1 MDPMTSPFSLSGK
14 TILVTGAS
22 SGIGRAA
29 AIECA
34 KAGAQV
40 ILTARNTDRLQ
51 ESLEMLPG
59 EGHMFL
65 PCDLDKPEEIANLVA
80 GLPAIHGVINN
91 AGFTKILP
99 LQFIDEQSFKDIL
112 NVNTVAPVLLLRLL
126 LKKKKLQAGASVVF
140 TSSLAG
146 LGRSTV
152 GNGMYTASKGAVS
165 AFVAC
170 AALEL
175 AKKNIRVNA
184 VCPGMVDTGILSNG
198 TISEEQLE
206 KDRMNYPLGRY
217 GKPEEVAWAMIYLLS
232 DASSWVTGT
241 NLIIDGGYSIR

>member
-14 TILVTGAS
+14 TVLVTGAS

-29 AIECA
+29 ATECS
-34 KAGAQV
+34 KAGARV
-40 ILTARNTDRLQ
+40 ILTARSTDRLQ
-51 ESLEMLPG
+51 ESLEMLSG
-59 EGHMFL
+59 EGHSII
-65 PCDLDKPEEIANLVA
+65 PCDLGKTDEMANLVA
-80 GLPAIHGVINN
+80 GLPNLDGVINN

-99 LQFIDEQSFKDIL
+99 MQFIDEQSFKDIL
-112 NVNTVAPVLLLRLL
+112 DINTVAPVLLLRLL
-126 LKKKKLQAGASVVF
+126 LKKKKLQAGSSVIF

-146 LGRSTV
+146 LGRTTV
-152 GNGMYTASKGAVS
+152 GNGMYTASKGAIS
-165 AFVAC
+165 SFVAC

-175 AKKNIRVNA
+175 ARKGIRVNA

-206 KDRMNYPLGRY
+206 KDKMNYPLGRY
-217 GKPEEVAWAMIYLLS
+217 GKPEEIAWAMIYLLS